1 MTKFDTKTVH
11 AGYTPD
17 HTGAVMPAIYA
28 TSTYAQSAPGQH
40 TGYEYSRSGNPTRD
54 ALESAI
60 AELENGNRGYAFSSG
75 LAASSTVLELLD
87 KDSHL
92 VAVDDLYGGTY
103 RLLEKVRRRSAGLR
117 VTYVEAHDIIGL
129 EAAIRPETKMIWV
142 ETPTNPLLKLA
153 DLAAIAQIAQQHGI
167 ISVADNTFA
176 SPYIQRPL
184 DLGFDIVVHSATK
197 YLNGHSDVIAG
208 LAVVGK
214 DADLAEKLGFLQN
227 SVGGVLDPFSS
238 FLVLRGMR
246 TLALRM
252 QRHINS
258 AEKIAHWLAQ
268 QPQIE
273 TVFYPGLP
281 SHPQHELAKRQMK
294 GFGGM
299 ISVHLKGDDDYA
311 RRLIQELKLF
321 TLAESLGGV
330 ESLIGQPFSMTH
342 ASIPLEKRLASGI
355 TPQLVRIS
363 VGIEDAEDLIA
374 DLTQALEKAAQ

>member
-17 HTGAVMPAIYA
+17 HTGAIMPAIYA

-60 AELENGNRGYAFSSG
+60 AELENGSRGYAFSSG

-103 RLLEKVRRRSAGLR
+103 RLLERVRSRTAGLR
-117 VTYVEAHDIIGL
+117 VTYVEANDIAGL
-129 EAAIRPETKMIWV
+129 EAAIRPDTKMIWV

-153 DLAAIAQIAQQHGI
+153 DLAAIAQIAQRHGI

-176 SPYIQRPL
+176 SPYLQRPL

-214 DADLAEKLGFLQN
+214 NAELAEKLGFLQN

-252 QRHINS
+252 QRHIDN
-258 AEKIAHWLAQ
+258 AEKIAHWLEQ

-273 TVFYPGLP
+273 TVFYPGLA
-281 SHPQHELAKRQMK
+281 SHPQHELAKRQME

-374 DLTQALEKAAQ
+374 DLAQALEKAAQ

>member
-40 TGYEYSRSGNPTRD
+40 MGYEYSRSGNPTRD
-54 ALESAI
+54 ALENAI
-60 AELENGNRGYAFSSG
+60 AELENGSRGYAFSSG

-103 RLLEKVRRRSAGLR
+103 RLLEKVRSRTAGLR
-117 VTYVEAHDIIGL
+117 VTYVEAHDITGL
-129 EAAIRPETKMIWV
+129 EAAIRPDTKMIWV

-153 DLAAIAQIAQQHGI
+153 DLAAIAQIAQRHGI

-176 SPYIQRPL
+176 SPYLQRPL

-214 DADLAEKLGFLQN
+214 DAELAEKLGFLQN

-252 QRHINS
+252 QRHIDS
-258 AEKIAHWLAQ
+258 ASKIAHWLER

-273 TVFYPGLP
+273 TVFYPGLV

-355 TPQLVRIS
+355 TPQLIRIS

-374 DLTQALEKAAQ
+374 DLAQALEKAAQ

>member
-1 MTKFDTKTVH
+1 M
-11 AGYTPD
+11 
-17 HTGAVMPAIYA
+17 
-28 TSTYAQSAPGQH
+28 
-40 TGYEYSRSGNPTRD
+40 
-54 ALESAI
+54 
-60 AELENGNRGYAFSSG
+60 
-75 LAASSTVLELLD
+75 
-87 KDSHL
+87 

-103 RLLEKVRRRSAGLR
+103 RLLERVRSRTAGLR
-117 VTYVEAHDIIGL
+117 VTYVEANDIAGL
-129 EAAIRPETKMIWV
+129 EAAIRPDTKMIWV

-153 DLAAIAQIAQQHGI
+153 DLAAIAQIAQRHGI

-176 SPYIQRPL
+176 SPYLQRPL

-214 DADLAEKLGFLQN
+214 NAELAEKLGFLQN

-238 FLVLRGMR
+238 FLVLRGIR

-252 QRHINS
+252 QRHIDN
-258 AEKIAHWLAQ
+258 AEKIAHWLEQ

-273 TVFYPGLP
+273 TVFYPGLA
-281 SHPQHELAKRQMK
+281 SHPQYELAKRQMK

-374 DLTQALEKAAQ
+374 DLAQALEKAAQ